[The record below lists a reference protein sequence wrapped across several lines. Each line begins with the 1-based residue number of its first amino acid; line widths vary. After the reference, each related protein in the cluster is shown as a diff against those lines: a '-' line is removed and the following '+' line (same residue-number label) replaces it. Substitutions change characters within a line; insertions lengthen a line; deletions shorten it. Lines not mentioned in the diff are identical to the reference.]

1 MRTPE
6 SASGSLVDTLGEEY
20 ANERTRVV
28 EEAREEQQLADPEG
42 LFSCLPDT
50 ERSRLVNALTRFF
63 LLRNGRNP
71 SVPIPREDVVRV
83 FNETRKKGNLPAANK
98 LFPYFLAT
106 VKERLAK
113 VYGIELRQSV
123 KTVLKGSTKRRKNEK
138 ESFLFH
144 LRSLLQSSIRSQLLT
159 PQELEL
165 EAILTTL
172 INLVAIN
179 DGSLTKT
186 ELFQYLLEVRLDL
199 FGELIGFVVGV

>member
-1 MRTPE
+1 MLIPE
-6 SASGSLVDTLGEEY
+6 PASGSQLDSLSEEY
-20 ANERTRVV
+20 ANERIRVV
-28 EEAREEQQLADPEG
+28 EEAREDQQLADPEG

-50 ERSRLVNALTRFF
+50 ERSRLVNAVTRFF
-63 LLRNGRNP
+63 LLRNGRSP

-106 VKERLAK
+106 VKERLAE

-123 KTVLKGSTKRRKNEK
+123 KTVLKASIKRRRNEK

-144 LRSLLQSSIRSQLLT
+144 LRPLLQSSIRSQLLT

-186 ELFQYLLEVRLDL
+186 ELFQHLREVRLNFSDDL
-199 FGELIGFVVGV
+199 MVS